1 MKWNTIQYR
10 KWLNRCTQGGGGR
23 RGTLSNNFE
32 FQLLKLIELSFE
44 WSYFWITFQRLGW
57 NNLGTKCKH
66 FGHWNVVWIKIK
78 KMLKASFLSGL
89 PKWNNHFCVP
99 PKGSG
104 NENVLFATFRRGWS
118 TMVVNQSEL
127 EFERRKRSTFSLP
140 PVFIVA
146 GRWML
151 VFENVNC
158 NSTHVR
164 LGNEFES

>member
-1 MKWNTIQYR
+1 MKLLLNYLSTIRVEQSWNEMQTFR
-10 KWLNRCTQGGGGR
+10 TLERGLNQD
-23 RGTLSNNFE
+23 
-32 FQLLKLIELSFE
+32 K
-44 WSYFWITFQRLGW
+44 
-57 NNLGTKCKH
+57 
-66 FGHWNVVWIKIK
+66 K

-89 PKWNNHFCVP
+89 QNWNNNFCVP

-146 GRWML
+146 GR
-151 VFENVNC
+151 
-158 NSTHVR
+158 
-164 LGNEFES
+164 